1 MDGSAPILRLR
12 PLLHLVVGDHDLA
25 AGGHVDQVARRAIGA
40 VLDRAADHLERQ
52 RARLDVMADP
62 LCAEHRIDHFQA
74 RDLIDVNAMGAVG
87 GAFAVALEDAALD
100 QDRAACDRAARMP
113 FSLS

>member
-1 MDGSAPILRLR
+1 MDGSAPVSRLR
-12 PLLHLVVGDHDLA
+12 SLHLVVGDHDLA
-25 AGGHVDQVARRAIGA
+25 ARGHVDQVACRAFGA

-52 RARLDVMADP
+52 RARLHVMADP
-62 LCAEHRIDHFQA
+62 LSAENRIDDFQA

-87 GAFAVALEDAALD
+87 GAFAIALGRLPWI
-100 QDRAACDRAARMP
+100 RIVLPDRAARMP